1 MSKIENL
8 QRMLS
13 DITHRINE
21 LTHLITEKS
30 ESIRMIE
37 TNLAL
42 LQENLQAEKIQLEE
56 YQRSLQGAMEM
67 KSETDGYFKQIEQNI
82 DTLMTIL
89 TTSRT

>member
-13 DITHRINE
+13 DITFRINE

-37 TNLAL
+37 MNLAS

-56 YQRSLQGAMEM
+56 YQRNLQGAMEM
-67 KSETDGYFKQIEQNI
+67 KSETDSYFKQIEQNI